1 MMEYDLIVIGGGPA
15 GYHAA
20 ELAGKSGLK
29 TLLFEKKH
37 IGGVCLNEGCIPTK
51 TLLYG
56 AKVYDMACQS
66 AKYGVLVTSPTVDFE
81 KMMSRKNRIVRRLT
95 AGIESSLKQHQVQ
108 IVIGAATIKEKTE
121 KGLVV
126 VCNEQAYL
134 GRKLLI
140 CTGSETVIPNIPG
153 MDMTSDVIITHR
165 EALELK
171 EIPQSLVVIG
181 GGVIGLEF
189 ASLYQSLGC
198 KVTVIEMLPTILN
211 GIDTELSAQLKDM
224 YAKKGISFYL
234 NARVTRMDQQKV
246 SFEQNDEMQE
256 IFAEKILLSVGR
268 KPVIQG
274 LGLENIGVQTER
286 GRIVVNDF
294 LETNVEGVYA
304 AGDVNGFSLLAH
316 TASREGAVV
325 VNNLTRENEA
335 MNYEAIPSVVYTNP
349 EIAGVGLTETE
360 AIKKNIPHRVI
371 KLPMAF
377 SGRFVAEN
385 EGVNG
390 VCKVLVDE
398 QNHILG
404 VHLLGNPASELI
416 FGAGMAIQYKFTL
429 EQLQK
434 VVFPHPTVSEIM
446 HVAFSAE

>member
-1 MMEYDLIVIGGGPA
+1 MEYDLIVIGGGPA

-29 TLLFEKKH
+29 TLLFEQKH

-51 TLLYG
+51 TMLYG

-66 AKYGVLVTSPTVDFE
+66 AKYGVQVISPTLDFE
-81 KMMSRKNRIVRRLT
+81 KMVSRKNRVVRRLT
-95 AGIESSLKQHQVQ
+95 AGIETSLKQHQVD
-108 IVIGAATIKEKTE
+108 IVIGAAFIKEKTE

-126 VCNEQAYL
+126 ECNDQEFV
-134 GRKLLI
+134 GKKMLI

-153 MDMTSDVIITHR
+153 MDLTSDCIMTHR

-171 EIPQSLVVIG
+171 KIPQSLVVIG
-181 GGVIGLEF
+181 GGVIGMEF

-198 KVTVIEMLPTILN
+198 KVTVIEMQSNILS
-211 GIDTELSAQLKDM
+211 GIDAELSTLLKDM
-224 YAKKGISFYL
+224 YAKKGMSFFL
-234 NARVTRMDQQKV
+234 NTRVTQIEHQRV
-246 SFEQNDEMQE
+246 VFEQNNEIQE
-256 IFAEKILLSVGR
+256 VFAEKILLSVGR

-274 LGLENIGVQTER
+274 FGLENIGVQTER

-294 LETNVEGVYA
+294 LETNMEDVYA
-304 AGDVNGFSLLAH
+304 AGDVNGRSLLAH

-325 VNNLTRENEA
+325 VNNLTREKEA
-335 MNYEAIPSVVYTNP
+335 MNYDAIPSVVYTNP

-360 AIKKNIPHRVI
+360 AIQENIPHRII

-398 QNHILG
+398 HNHILG

-434 VVFPHPTVSEIM
+434 IVFPHPTVSEIM